1 MAGLPSF
8 ITLHMRVVLALSARV
23 FVVVD
28 IHMLAQ
34 PAGLLQFKVILH
46 LPTPYFI
53 QKLYTRGIL
62 SATRPYSAK
71 GKQPGRNLARMFA

>member
-1 MAGLPSF
+1 MAHYCKQKIVLSSIPINFPNKKPGTMAGLPSF

-53 QKLYTRGIL
+53 QKL
-62 SATRPYSAK
+62 
-71 GKQPGRNLARMFA
+71 